1 MLFLFKNLKNI
12 FFFFSFLVF
21 ISFIFIYDHFLN
33 ETFYNYNFFL
43 KSNVLDFYFFIGA
56 DQLLATKKDYYLFF
70 DLGICIILVN
80 FIYNKINLLESNQRF
95 IPHLKII
102 WILKVLVVLFFFGIY
117 EKTLLLD
124 QNIYFFF
131 AINNF
136 ETIELFSYKNKF
148 IVDRYSSYF
157 MVNIV
162 KFINLFF
169 FKSWYCLKIIL
180 SFLYLISI
188 IYSFKIINL
197 FKKTNK
203 VYFLYILALL
213 PSFIYSSSIVVKDIL
228 IIPALLILFYN
239 YFKFFLFEKK
249 SITEIIIIILCLV
262 YISLIRSWIGVGCL
276 LSISFYPTYLFL
288 NKIKQLMI
296 LKNNT
301 NTNFIVLLCLLL
313 LLFLIFY
320 DLIINNHSY
329 LQYQISDSFR
339 NYKANEN
346 YNTGLNLFS
355 NIENYLAFFIK
366 IPILYFYSIFNPFL
380 EKLSQTKYLI
390 FILENLLIVITIIIT
405 IYKPDT
411 KNIKILFLTFIPFL
425 IIFMN
430 LYMFVSYANIGTGF
444 RYSVLAKILII
455 IMLYVINRKRIEK
468 LFDFLFKHI
477 IKN

>member
-33 ETFYNYNFFL
+33 ETFYNYNFFY
-43 KSNVLDFYFFIGA
+43 KSNVLDFYFFLGA

-70 DLGICIILVN
+70 DFGICIILVN

-148 IVDRYSSYF
+148 ITDYFSSYF

-213 PSFIYSSSIVVKDIL
+213 PSFIYSSSILVKDIL

-239 YFKFFLFEKK
+239 YFRFFLFEKK
-249 SITEIIIIILCLV
+249 NIAKIIIIIFCLV

-276 LSISFYPTYLFL
+276 LSITFYPTYLFL

-296 LKNNT
+296 LKKNT

-313 LLFLIFY
+313 LLFLNFY

-329 LQYQISDSFR
+329 LQHQIYESFR
-339 NYKANEN
+339 NYKAN
-346 YNTGLNLFS
+346 
-355 NIENYLAFFIK
+355 
-366 IPILYFYSIFNPFL
+366 
-380 EKLSQTKYLI
+380 
-390 FILENLLIVITIIIT
+390 
-405 IYKPDT
+405 
-411 KNIKILFLTFIPFL
+411 
-425 IIFMN
+425 
-430 LYMFVSYANIGTGF
+430 
-444 RYSVLAKILII
+444 
-455 IMLYVINRKRIEK
+455 
-468 LFDFLFKHI
+468 
-477 IKN
+477 